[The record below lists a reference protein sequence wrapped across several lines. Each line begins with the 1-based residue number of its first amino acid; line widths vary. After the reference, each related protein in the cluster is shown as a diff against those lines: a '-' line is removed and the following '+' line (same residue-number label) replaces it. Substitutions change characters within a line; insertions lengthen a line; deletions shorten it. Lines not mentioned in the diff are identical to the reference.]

1 MNRNLIFASLAL
13 ALALNISIIGCHR
26 KGDNESIKPADS
38 SIHARAIEHEELPPP
53 PDSMKNPYE
62 GSVIEVRTF
71 KNDDVIK
78 GFGYDIYVDNALKV
92 HQPHIPAV
100 SGNKGFTSEEKAKR
114 AGEFVGNKFRN
125 NIMPPSVSPKELDS
139 LGVL

>member
-13 ALALNISIIGCHR
+13 AIALNLAIIGCHR
-26 KGDNESIKPADS
+26 KADNESKIPSDS
-38 SIHARAIEHEELPPP
+38 AVITPVDTANASTEPL
-53 PDSMKNPYE
+53 KNPYE
-62 GSVIEVRTF
+62 GSAIEVRTF
-71 KNDDVIK
+71 KNDSVLK
-78 GFGYDIYVDNALKV
+78 GFGYDIYVDNELKV

-100 SGNKGFTSEEKAKR
+100 SGNKGFSTEEKAKR
-114 AGEFVGNKFRN
+114 AGEFVGDKFRH

>member
-1 MNRNLIFASLAL
+1 MNRNIIFASLAL
-13 ALALNISIIGCHR
+13 AIAVNISIIGCHR
-26 KGDNESIKPADS
+26 KDDKESRLPVDS
-38 SIHARAIEHEELPPP
+38 VNASLVPV
-53 PDSMKNPYE
+53 DSASLAANPEKNPYE

-71 KNDDVIK
+71 KNDSVLK

-100 SGNKGFTSEEKAKR
+100 SGNKGFSTEEKAKR
-114 AGEFVGNKFRN
+114 AGEFVGYKFKN
-125 NIMPPSVSPKELDS
+125 NIMPPSVSTRELDS

>member
-13 ALALNISIIGCHR
+13 AVAVNISIISCHR
-26 KGDNESIKPADS
+26 KGDNESNVHVDS
-38 SIHARAIEHEELPPP
+38 AKVQAAMN
-53 PDSMKNPYE
+53 DSATTAAVPEKNPYE
-62 GSVIEVRTF
+62 GSVVEVRTF
-71 KNDDVIK
+71 KNDAVLT
-78 GFGYDIYVDNALKV
+78 GYGYDIYVDNSLKV

-100 SGNKGFTSEEKAKR
+100 SGNKGFSSEEKAKR
-114 AGEFVGNKFRN
+114 AGEFVGNKFRH

>member
-13 ALALNISIIGCHR
+13 AFGLNISIIGCHR
-26 KGDNESIKPADS
+26 KGDNESNHAADS
-38 SIHARAIEHEELPPP
+38 AHANASATEHDVPPP
-53 PDSMKNPYE
+53 ADSMKNPYE
-62 GSVIEVRTF
+62 GAVIEVRTF
-71 KNDDVIK
+71 KNDSLLK

-100 SGNKGFTSEEKAKR
+100 SGNKGFATEEKAKR

-125 NIMPPSVSPKELDS
+125 N
-139 LGVL
+139 

>member
-13 ALALNISIIGCHR
+13 AIAVNIAIIGCHR
-26 KGDNESIKPADS
+26 KSDNESASLSDSANASASVNDSANHPAEQ
-38 SIHARAIEHEELPPP
+38 I
-53 PDSMKNPYE
+53 KNPYE
-62 GSVIEVRTF
+62 GAVIEVRTF
-71 KNDDVIK
+71 KNDSILK
-78 GFGYDIYVDNALKV
+78 GYGYDIYVDNALKV

-100 SGNKGFTSEEKAKR
+100 SGNKGFSTEEKAKR

-125 NIMPPSVSPKELDS
+125 NVMPPSVSPKELDS

>member
-13 ALALNISIIGCHR
+13 AILLNISIIGCHR
-26 KGDNESIKPADS
+26 KGDNESSRPADTVMA
-38 SIHARAIEHEELPPP
+38 HADAENEIIPP
-53 PDSMKNPYE
+53 PDTMKNPYE
-62 GSVIEVRTF
+62 GAAIEVRTF
-71 KNDDVIK
+71 KNNSDIT

-100 SGNKGFTSEEKAKR
+100 SGNKGFATEEKAKR

-125 NIMPPSVSPKELDS
+125 NIMPPSVNTKELDS

>member
-13 ALALNISIIGCHR
+13 ALALNIAIIGCHR
-26 KGDNESIKPADS
+26 KDENESNVQGDTAKVATAIIDS
-38 SIHARAIEHEELPPP
+38 ATQPTEPV
-53 PDSMKNPYE
+53 KNPYE

-71 KNDDVIK
+71 KNDSILK
-78 GFGYDIYVDNALKV
+78 GYGYDIYVDNGLKV

-100 SGNKGFTSEEKAKR
+100 SGNKGFATEEKAKR

>member
-13 ALALNISIIGCHR
+13 AIAMNIAIIGCHR
-26 KGDNESIKPADS
+26 KGDNESMLHVDS
-38 SIHARAIEHEELPPP
+38 STSSTIAIDSASHSEEPA
-53 PDSMKNPYE
+53 KNPYE

-71 KNDDVIK
+71 KNDSVLK
-78 GFGYDIYVDNALKV
+78 GYGYDIYVDKSLKV

-100 SGNKGFTSEEKAKR
+100 SGNRGFPTEEKAKR

-125 NIMPPSVSPKELDS
+125 NIMPPSVNPKELDS

>member
-1 MNRNLIFASLAL
+1 MNRKIIFASLAL
-13 ALALNISIIGCHR
+13 AIALNIAIIGCHR
-26 KGDNESIKPADS
+26 KGDNESSMAVDS
-38 SIHARAIEHEELPPP
+38 AKASAVLIDSAPPP
-53 PDSMKNPYE
+53 GAPEKNPYE

-71 KNDDVIK
+71 KNDSVLK
-78 GFGYDIYVDNALKV
+78 GFGYDIYVDKSLKV

-100 SGNKGFTSEEKAKR
+100 SGNRGFSSEEKAKR

-125 NIMPPSVSPKELDS
+125 NIMPPSVNTKELDS

>member
-13 ALALNISIIGCHR
+13 AIAVNIAIIGCHR
-26 KGDNESIKPADS
+26 KGDNESSMHMDSVKAANTTVDSVAPPGEPA
-38 SIHARAIEHEELPPP
+38 
-53 PDSMKNPYE
+53 KNPYE
-62 GSVIEVRTF
+62 GAVIEVRTF
-71 KNDDVIK
+71 KNDSVLK
-78 GFGYDIYVDNALKV
+78 GYGYDIYVDNSLKV

-100 SGNKGFTSEEKAKR
+100 SGNRGFPTEEKAKR

-125 NIMPPSVSPKELDS
+125 NIMPPSVNTKELDS